1 MNSPWQSQAELVV
14 LGQVTSPHSNPFS
27 HPIVIFNREKA
38 AEVYMQ
44 TPNLTVIPGRLM
56 ILLSPGAYAVAS
68 VRAAYRTSVV
78 LMRIGLFYTSFSY
91 ARAIETR
98 R

>member
-1 MNSPWQSQAELVV
+1 MAVQSRAVCRSPSVLVV

-44 TPNLTVIPGRLM
+44 TPNLTVIPGRLT

-68 VRAAYRTSVV
+68 VRAAYVSHIV
-78 LMRIGLFYTSFSY
+78 
-91 ARAIETR
+91 
-98 R
+98 